1 MMNNTVLQAMS
12 LLQQDKFQEA
22 RSLLT
27 ESVASNPLNTEERK
41 LLAMIS
47 YHMGDYK
54 TAISHFRT
62 LTEMQP
68 GNSDFAYG
76 LGSALAD
83 SGAPNE
89 ACKILD
95 KSVELDRQYSAFL
108 TKLCAS
114 DAIAPPIGR
123 SKSPMLIQHI
133 GKVFA
138 YVLATVIL
146 LICSPLAIILMWIK
160 TDWHMGGKIGIVATW
175 MLLCIACGITYNYYA
190 TKVSVSMK
198 SAQCAKNVQQLGT
211 AMSIYM
217 QDYDGKLPDGID
229 MNSLL
234 SPTNTGSIVENHN
247 TIICS
252 K

>member
-1 MMNNTVLQAMS
+1 
-12 LLQQDKFQEA
+12 
-22 RSLLT
+22 
-27 ESVASNPLNTEERK
+27 
-41 LLAMIS
+41 
-47 YHMGDYK
+47 MGDYT

-62 LTEMQP
+62 LTEIQP
-68 GNSDFAYG
+68 GNSEFVYG

-89 ACKILD
+89 ARIMLD
-95 KSVELDRQYSAFL
+95 KSVELDRQYSVFL
-108 TKLCAS
+108 KGLYTS
-114 DAIAPPIGR
+114 DAIAPPMCGP
-123 SKSPMLIQHI
+123 KSLTPLQRI
-133 GKVFA
+133 GKGIV

-160 TDWHMGGKIGIVATW
+160 TDWHIGCKICVVATW
-175 MLLCIACGITYNYYA
+175 MLLCIAGGITYNYYA
-190 TKVSVSMK
+190 TKVSNSLK
-198 SAQCAKNVQQLGT
+198 NAQCDKNVQQLGT

-234 SPTNTGSIVENHN
+234 SPTKTGSIFENQN